1 VQTDWWIN
9 RAIVQGIPQQCELVL
24 NGNNV
29 RMVRLGRRPRQKQQK
44 KKFGEEGK
52 GKDEDVD
59 GRYKD
64 KNNGGG
70 GGRVEIL
77 QKNGKNEVTPALSR
91 VMFRNNRCTN
101 LYCSVYFGYE

>member
-1 VQTDWWIN
+1 VDKQSDCAGNSAAMRT
-9 RAIVQGIPQQCELVL
+9 VL

-70 GGRVEIL
+70 GGGLRFCRKME
-77 QKNGKNEVTPALSR
+77 R
-91 VMFRNNRCTN
+91 MR
-101 LYCSVYFGYE
+101 